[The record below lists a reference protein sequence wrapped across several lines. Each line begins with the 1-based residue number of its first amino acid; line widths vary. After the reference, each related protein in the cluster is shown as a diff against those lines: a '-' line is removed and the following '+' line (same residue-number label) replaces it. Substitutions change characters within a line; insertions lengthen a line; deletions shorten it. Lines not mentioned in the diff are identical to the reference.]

1 MVDHSKIGL
10 TLSQKLFEKFNQVV
24 VVDHHRRDTD
34 FPDNAI
40 LTYIESGASSAS
52 ELECSS
58 FSSRMINTIS

>member
-40 LTYIESGASSAS
+40 LTYIESGASSAK
-52 ELECSS
+52 
-58 FSSRMINTIS
+58 